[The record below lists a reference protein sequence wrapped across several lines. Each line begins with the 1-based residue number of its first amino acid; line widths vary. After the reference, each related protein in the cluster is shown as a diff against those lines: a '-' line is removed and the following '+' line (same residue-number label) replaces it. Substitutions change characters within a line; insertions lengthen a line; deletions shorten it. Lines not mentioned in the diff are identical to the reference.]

1 MEVAPAAT
9 ATATLRRP
17 ADFCSPG
24 IASTTSL
31 SAEDGAPE
39 EARSV
44 SDAAVPVEGMY
55 SKLRVRCSDGPDEG
69 SLQSELLL
77 YFDMGVESSIYRRDF
92 TPRPPKRYR

>member
-1 MEVAPAAT
+1 MEVAPAAM
-9 ATATLRRP
+9 ATAALKRP
-17 ADFCSPG
+17 ADFCSLG

-31 SAEDGAPE
+31 SAEDGAPDG
-39 EARSV
+39 ALSV

-77 YFDMGVESSIYRRDF
+77 YFDMGDGSSIYRSDF

>member
-9 ATATLRRP
+9 ATATLKRP
-17 ADFCSPG
+17 GDFCSLG
-24 IASTTSL
+24 ITSTTSL
-31 SAEDGAPE
+31 SAEDVAAKG
-39 EARSV
+39 ARSV
-44 SDAAVPVEGMY
+44 SGVAVPVEGMY

-69 SLQSELLL
+69 LLQSELLL